1 MNQRGV
7 NSNLVSIQ
15 QCCRDCAVYDTAIT
29 DTLNAMPTPE
39 ELEKLNTPIPADM
52 ISQDIDDLMQD
63 MDISVQL
70 VDEWLKGVNV
80 GFAGIKFALRAIT
93 NFMPLLYAWTWGTSW
108 LAVLMVLYGVIRDKY
123 RWLYGAYLLG
133 AVAIS
138 TVLFPIVGLGSM
150 AVIPMSDFCN
160 GIPVTGGD
168 TSVFLKTFST
178 EGDIMEV
185 NRTVVSILTDCF
197 TKKDGVLWNVVD
209 LDRSMLKNRLLRYDL
224 SKKVNTKSF
233 EEALNT
239 EKRDLTASF
248 TNHFDSI
255 SRMTSDNKVYGKLS
269 EIEFAVRSRHTDV
282 LFIGKGYDSQP
293 DSARP
298 ASLGFQAMHPG
309 KNVWD
314 FQRGGVIDGSGTN
327 AMTNQINTILS
338 SAMSEDQLLRGCNFR
353 TQSAPAQSFWWV
365 Q

>member
-1 MNQRGV
+1 M
-7 NSNLVSIQ
+7 
-15 QCCRDCAVYDTAIT
+15 YDTAIT

-185 NRTVVSILTDCF
+185 NRTIVSILTDCF

-269 EIEFAVRSRHTDV
+269 EIEFAVRNRHTDV

-293 DSARP
+293 ISARP